1 MNKGV
6 ASVIH
11 KLTLRQTRILVAIAL
26 LVLAISACGMGRS
39 RESNAS
45 KLSSHTIAHDGLV
58 RSYRLL
64 IPSIYEEERST
75 SLVLWLH
82 GGGGNGRQM
91 CVLRGGIN
99 EMAEDEGFIVVCP
112 DGFEG
117 HWNDGRDID
126 QWRAHAEDIDDVGFL
141 LALIEHLSAEY
152 NIDADRVFITG
163 VSNGGKMSLRMA
175 CEAPHIF
182 AAAAPVI
189 ASLPVNL
196 VCIPSQPISILI
208 MNGTEDPLVPLDGG
222 EVHFLRT
229 ELGLAWSTHEMVAFW
244 IEANGCDSSPHVEQ
258 LPDLD
263 PDDGTRITRDVYS
276 DCDAGTRIILYTVE
290 GGGHTW
296 PGGSQYAPES
306 LIGRVSQDMHA
317 GEVIW
322 RFFEESVP

>member
-6 ASVIH
+6 AAVIQ
-11 KLTLRQTRILVAIAL
+11 KLALRQARILVVIVL
-26 LVLAISACGMGRS
+26 LVLAMSACGGGRS
-39 RESNAS
+39 RESKPS
-45 KLSSHTIAHDGLV
+45 ELSSHTIVHDGLV
-58 RSYRLL
+58 RSYHLL
-64 IPSIYEEERST
+64 VPSTYEEDRST
-75 SLVLWLH
+75 PLVLWLH

-99 EMAEDEGFIVVCP
+99 EMAEEEGFIVVCP
-112 DGFEG
+112 DGIEE
-117 HWNDGRDID
+117 HWNDGRDVD

-141 LALIEHLSAEY
+141 LALIEHLSSEY

-175 CEAPHIF
+175 CEAPHVF

-208 MNGTEDPLVPLDGG
+208 MNGTEDPLVPWDGG

-229 ELGLAWSTHEMVAFW
+229 ELGLALSTNEMVAFW
-244 IEANGCDSSPHVEQ
+244 VEANGCDSPPHVEQ
-258 LPDLD
+258 IPDLD
-263 PDDGTRITRDVYS
+263 PDDGTSITRDVYS
-276 DCDAGTRIILYTVE
+276 DCDADTKVILYTVE

-296 PGGSQYAPES
+296 PGGIQYAPEF
-306 LIGRVSQDMHA
+306 LVGRISHDLHA